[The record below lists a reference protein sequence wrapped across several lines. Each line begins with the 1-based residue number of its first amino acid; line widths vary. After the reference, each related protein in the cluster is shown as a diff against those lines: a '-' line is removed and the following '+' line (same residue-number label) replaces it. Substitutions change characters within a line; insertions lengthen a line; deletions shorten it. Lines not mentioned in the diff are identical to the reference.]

1 MTEWDTSEV
10 TCHPA
15 RLPFYINRADPNT
28 KICMQISRRAA
39 RFQDR
44 ERGRELFS
52 DWSAHVI
59 TDQSR
64 HIHCRQLGIEG
75 SIESRRVCTLPEK
88 KKADLVGQ
96 PITRR
101 ANRVRPNENTG
112 RRNPHHNP
120 KHLHVSENCLLGLIS
135 CCFCCGW
142 IVSLLNSGGFDDWT
156 WVDLAQR
163 RCLTEYLSVFMPSFH
178 YHYHWPGRD
187 MNRVW
192 DVRVIWLTVDM

>member
-28 KICMQISRRAA
+28 KICMQISHRAA

-75 SIESRRVCTLPEK
+75 SIESRRVFTLPEK
-88 KKADLVGQ
+88 KKSRSRGATNNQTGKSSETKWKYRKEKSPSQ
-96 PITRR
+96 PQASTCFWKLF
-101 ANRVRPNENTG
+101 AWFDFV
-112 RRNPHHNP
+112 
-120 KHLHVSENCLLGLIS
+120 LFLLWVNCE
-135 CCFCCGW
+135 F
-142 IVSLLNSGGFDDWT
+142 V
-156 WVDLAQR
+156 
-163 RCLTEYLSVFMPSFH
+163 E
-178 YHYHWPGRD
+178 
-187 MNRVW
+187 
-192 DVRVIWLTVDM
+192 